1 MVNVLAV
8 VDLKM
13 PTSSGKSFYGG
24 FELIRRLKRHDIDL
38 PVLLMVESL
47 SEKARTRARTLGVRR
62 IVYKP
67 ALTKR
72 DAVLYEADLRD
83 LAETVR
89 GQLRKL
95 VEDRGEAVAASGTR
109 SDVGRI
115 DFLATMTRQLVAPG
129 GTADVSRLVLQVAAQ
144 FLD

>member
-1 MVNVLAV
+1 MRVTNGENVLAV

-47 SEKARTRARTLGVRR
+47 SDKARTRARTLGVRR

-67 ALTKR
+67 ALTKP
-72 DAVLYEADLRD
+72 DPVLYEADLRD

-95 VEDRGEAVAASGTR
+95 VEDRGETVAASGTA
-109 SDVGRI
+109 
-115 DFLATMTRQLVAPG
+115 ATWVAS
-129 GTADVSRLVLQVAAQ
+129 TSSRP
-144 FLD
+144 